1 MPLIQSDAPSAA
13 GLIFE
18 INAAGDPSSVT
29 DGARRLMKT
38 FDSNIPVNYVS
49 TLETLVSRNMS
60 NEILIAQLS
69 SFFAALAL
77 VRACIGLY
85 GVMSYAVTG
94 RTREIGVRMAL
105 GAQRLDVLW
114 LVLREAIK
122 LVIIGIV
129 VGVPAALLSSRLFSS
144 MLFGLKGA
152 DPASMTIVILV
163 LCVVALFASYVPAR
177 RATKVDPIVAL
188 RYE

>member
-1 MPLIQSDAPSAA
+1 MPLVQSDAPSAA

-18 INAAGDPSSVT
+18 INTVGDPSSVAES
-29 DGARRLMKT
+29 ARKLIKN
-38 FDSNIPVNYVS
+38 FDPNIPVNDVS
-49 TLETLVSRNMS
+49 TLNTLISRIMS
-60 NEILIAQLS
+60 NETLIAQLS

-77 VRACIGLY
+77 VLACIGLY

-122 LVIIGIV
+122 LVIIGILI
-129 VGVPAALLSSRLFSS
+129 GIPTALLSSRLFSS
-144 MLFGLKGA
+144 MLFGLKGT

-163 LCVVALFASYVPAR
+163 LCAVALLASYVPAR
-177 RATKVDPIVAL
+177 RATKVDPMVAL